1 MKFELFDQKFWQA
14 YSVQVH
20 LPVSPFHNLQKSK
33 LNTKKENVVSRP
45 VVGQPMLA
53 AAVGWGR
60 SLGEIVLAAAGDWQA
75 QNFPD
80 PGTERT
86 QWEVARSFPDG
97 WPSILT

>member
-1 MKFELFDQKFWQA
+1 MSK
-14 YSVQVH
+14 
-20 LPVSPFHNLQKSK
+20 PVA
-33 LNTKKENVVSRP
+33 
-45 VVGQPMLA
+45 GQPMLA

-60 SLGEIVLAAAGDWQA
+60 SLGEIVSAAAGDWQA

-80 PGTERT
+80 RGTEQT